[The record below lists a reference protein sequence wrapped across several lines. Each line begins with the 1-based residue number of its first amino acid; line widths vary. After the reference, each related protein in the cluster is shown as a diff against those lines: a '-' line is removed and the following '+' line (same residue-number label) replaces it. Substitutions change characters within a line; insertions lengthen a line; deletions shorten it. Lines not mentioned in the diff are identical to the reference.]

1 MYINSCRA
9 YINASMCY
17 IEERYC
23 TALIKLGPGKK
34 YNNFYVKYRKN
45 KVHNALTLSAP

>member
-17 IEERYC
+17 IEEILYSSNKTR
-23 TALIKLGPGKK
+23 AQKK
-34 YNNFYVKYRKN
+34 KNFYVKYRKN